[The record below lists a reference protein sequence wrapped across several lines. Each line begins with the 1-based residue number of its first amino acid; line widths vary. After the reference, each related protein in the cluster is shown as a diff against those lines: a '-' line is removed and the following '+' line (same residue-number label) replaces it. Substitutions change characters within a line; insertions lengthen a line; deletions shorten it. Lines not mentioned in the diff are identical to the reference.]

1 MNLELLSEGSILM
14 VIGMGT
20 VFSFLCI
27 LICSMFVMSRV
38 IGFLNKI
45 FPEAVVELNTSKKS
59 SSSSKDDEIAL
70 AIACAIKERGGVC

>member
-27 LICSMFVMSRV
+27 LICSMFVVSRV
-38 IGFLNKI
+38 VGFLNKI

-59 SSSSKDDEIAL
+59 SSSSNDDEIAL
-70 AIACAIKERGGVC
+70 AIACAVKERGGVC

>member
-38 IGFLNKI
+38 VSFLNKI
-45 FPEAVVELNTSKKS
+45 FPETVVELNTSKKS
-59 SSSSKDDEIAL
+59 SSSSNDDEIAL
-70 AIACAIKERGGVC
+70 AIACAVKERGGVC